1 MAYKF
6 QLGNAIMDGALEQEG
21 NITIDGGKLTASA
34 GFEGASLTIQNV
46 AVVSNTKALANV
58 ISISGAGQ
66 IQGDNLNLGGGNA
79 TISAAGAIAGTS
91 VSGTT
96 QLASAKLTINGS
108 DVITQAGALQNIT
121 SMSGAGGISGSTLF
135 IGGES
140 AVITQDGAIGGT
152 SLSGTTKV
160 ESAKLVIDATDVI
173 TQARALQNVT
183 SISGAGQ
190 IQGNDLNLGGGN
202 ATISAAGAVAGTSLS
217 GTTKVES
224 ARLDIDG
231 SIIITQG
238 RNLQNVT
245 SISGAGKIEA
255 ALLDLNG
262 STVITQALALQN
274 VTSMSGAGQ
283 IQGNNLELGGG
294 KATISAAGAIAGVTV
309 SGTAQLAS
317 AKLTINGSDVIT
329 QAGALQNLTSMS
341 GAGTVQGAGA
351 TFQSVKSSELTDTR
365 LPIVGPLGR
374 FVDNAGFTLATG
386 SGGHVLVLSGTKQFG
401 GIHSELRFGDD
412 KTFLSF
418 LSGNDGGEPDHQLK
432 LGVANNDVELIIS
445 GSNNK
450 GVFIAGGDDSNGGV
464 IVTGVNGFG
473 VEDAS
478 ENLNVTLAPNG
489 SISGSNKLEIGGTV
503 RLDGVADT
511 AVNQATDSI
520 YFLDGDNLVK
530 RDTIVDFVAAIA
542 GAGLSAGSGKLSTQ
556 GSSVETQF
564 NTNQALSEGYNIYT
578 GSSNVTVQLEDRPAG
593 GDLTAGD
600 VFIVKQAGAGEVTIS
615 SSSPETTIDGQSGSI
630 LLESPFAAVSLVF
643 VDYDRGGPKFRI
655 V

>member
-1 MAYKF
+1 
-6 QLGNAIMDGALEQEG
+6 
-21 NITIDGGKLTASA
+21 
-34 GFEGASLTIQNV
+34 
-46 AVVSNTKALANV
+46 
-58 ISISGAGQ
+58 
-66 IQGDNLNLGGGNA
+66 
-79 TISAAGAIAGTS
+79 
-91 VSGTT
+91 
-96 QLASAKLTINGS
+96 
-108 DVITQAGALQNIT
+108 
-121 SMSGAGGISGSTLF
+121 
-135 IGGES
+135 
-140 AVITQDGAIGGT
+140 
-152 SLSGTTKV
+152 
-160 ESAKLVIDATDVI
+160 
-173 TQARALQNVT
+173 
-183 SISGAGQ
+183 AGQ
-190 IQGNDLNLGGGN
+190 IQGNNLELGGGN

-283 IQGNNLELGGG
+283 IQGNDLNLGGG

-341 GAGTVQGAGA
+341 GAGTVQGAAA

-386 SGGHVLVLSGTKQFG
+386 SDGHILVLSGTKQHG
-401 GIHSELRFGDD
+401 GIHSELHFGND

-450 GVFIAGGDDSNGGV
+450 GVFIAGGDD
-464 IVTGVNGFG
+464 T
-473 VEDAS
+473 
-478 ENLNVTLAPNG
+478 
-489 SISGSNKLEIGGTV
+489 
-503 RLDGVADT
+503 DG
-511 AVNQATDSI
+511 
-520 YFLDGDNLVK
+520 
-530 RDTIVDFVAAIA
+530 
-542 GAGLSAGSGKLSTQ
+542 
-556 GSSVETQF
+556 
-564 NTNQALSEGYNIYT
+564 
-578 GSSNVTVQLEDRPAG
+578 
-593 GDLTAGD
+593 
-600 VFIVKQAGAGEVTIS
+600 
-615 SSSPETTIDGQSGSI
+615 
-630 LLESPFAAVSLVF
+630 
-643 VDYDRGGPKFRI
+643 
-655 V
+655 